1 MPPSSVNELPNQEI
15 WDVIIIGGG
24 AAGLMAA
31 ASAAGRG
38 KRTLLVEKN
47 RKLGVK
53 ILMSGGTRC
62 NITHHCDARG
72 IIEGFGK
79 NGQFLHSALA
89 ALSPGQ
95 VISMINAQG
104 VATKVESTGKI
115 FPASDRAID
124 VRDALAR
131 LAEQAGAKILAGV
144 AVENIEVIDPESP
157 TKSHSNPVQFIIQT
171 AQAVYHSQTV
181 IITTG
186 GKSYPGCGTTGDGYQ
201 WAEQF
206 GHSIVTPRPALTPI
220 LSNCPWALEL
230 KGITLERVRVCV
242 IERPEAAAETETQQ
256 KKATPH
262 TAAADAS
269 PSAGSFSAK
278 LVSGRPVSE
287 KFSSSKSVS
296 GKFKP
301 RVLAERES
309 SFLFTHWGFSGP
321 AALDVSREI
330 ARHPNRK
337 QLELVCDFWPQ
348 QTSEQLIQQFMQHK
362 LAHPKQLGVHL
373 LPAELPRRF
382 NESLLEVA
390 GIPADLRN
398 ADLPKQ
404 SIQRLVEQLK
414 QTRFPITGTL
424 GFEKAEVTSGGV
436 SLQEIDS
443 KTMQSKL
450 LAGLF
455 FAGEILDL
463 DGRIG
468 GYNFQSAFS
477 TGWLAGRS
485 V

>member
-1 MPPSSVNELPNQEI
+1 MTFTTPHCPSEQAL
-15 WDVIIIGGG
+15 WDVVVIGGG

-31 ASAAGRG
+31 ASAASRG
-38 KRTLLVEKN
+38 KRTLLLEKN

-62 NITHHCDARG
+62 NITHNCDGRG
-72 IIEGFGK
+72 IVEGFGASGK
-79 NGQFLHSALA
+79 FLHSALA
-89 ALSPGQ
+89 SLSPKD
-95 VISMINAQG
+95 VISMIESQG
-104 VATKVESTGKI
+104 VATKIEATGKI

-124 VRDALAR
+124 VRDALVR
-131 LAEQAGAKILAGV
+131 VAEQAGAMLQSGV
-144 AVENIEVIDPESP
+144 AIRGVQSIDPDSAPEHSPARFKIESD
-157 TKSHSNPVQFIIQT
+157 TQT
-171 AQAVYHSQTV
+171 IYAVSV

-186 GKSYPGCGTTGDGYQ
+186 GKSYPGCGTTGDGYAWAQQ
-201 WAEQF
+201 WS
-206 GHSIVTPRPALTPI
+206 HSIVTPYPALTPI
-220 LSNCPWALEL
+220 LSNCQWALDL
-230 KGITLERVRVCV
+230 QGITLERVRVCV
-242 IERPEAAAETETQQ
+242 VEPAITASVSDSSWEKSQLTVAA
-256 KKATPH
+256 P
-262 TAAADAS
+262 
-269 PSAGSFSAK
+269 
-278 LVSGRPVSE
+278 L
-287 KFSSSKSVS
+287 SKSKRKS
-296 GKFKP
+296 KRKI
-301 RVLAERES
+301 LAERES

-348 QTSEQLIQQFMQHK
+348 QTSEQLLQEFLEQK
-362 LAHPKQLGVHL
+362 LAHPKQLVVQL

-382 NESLLEVA
+382 NESLIQAA
-390 GIPADLRN
+390 GISADLRN
-398 ADLPKQ
+398 ADLAKQ

-414 QTRFPITGTL
+414 QTRFAITGTL

-436 SLQEIDS
+436 SLKEVDS

-450 LAGLF
+450 VPGLY